1 AAGREGEATPAS
13 SSRRVKNFWASHNTW
28 RPYYDMVRTWKVY
41 DFPWAASGPVTVS
54 SSPGLLHSK
63 DDWYTTDKFV
73 VMETTNGIYNKEL
86 YDLIQPK
93 CVLMW
98 QRAQVANFGAREGS
112 EWVDLF
118 GRQNSGTYNN
128 QWMVLDVQR
137 LQQCGSDVLWV
148 LEQVPGRTISKDVT
162 KVLLEQGYWAS
173 YNVPYFPE
181 IYNLT
186 GYPQP
191 SIYSTCPRARIFSR
205 EQVGLSSRADV
216 MSLMR
221 LNRYINDPLSL
232 GLPNNAIAARYDLPA
247 VPDADG
253 QPRNFT
259 QRAYGA
265 VDAKVVDLE
274 SFQERRTYVIN
285 GPTSDDQPVF
295 RWSAEPLF
303 DTIQHEGCVD
313 EFDFGWRSY
322 ESVVG
327 PPMLQSAPG
336 GEDAAARGFA
346 DPVRA

>member
-1 AAGREGEATPAS
+1 
-13 SSRRVKNFWASHNTW
+13 
-28 RPYYDMVRTWKVY
+28 
-41 DFPWAASGPVTVS
+41 
-54 SSPGLLHSK
+54 
-63 DDWYTTDKFV
+63 
-73 VMETTNGIYNKEL
+73 METTNGIYNKEL

-336 GEDAAARGFA
+336 GEGPRPRVALQIRLERRHGFTRDIGPTIGTIGVGMA
-346 DPVRA
+346 TVF